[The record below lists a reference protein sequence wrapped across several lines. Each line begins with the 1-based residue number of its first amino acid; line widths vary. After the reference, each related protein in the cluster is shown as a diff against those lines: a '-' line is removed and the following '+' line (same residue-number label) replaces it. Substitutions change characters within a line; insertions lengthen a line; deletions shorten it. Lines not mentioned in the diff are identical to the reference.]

1 MNELEASMIIKA
13 GAEVLKDASADPRSD
28 EGYTAVK
35 ANLSAALEDIA
46 EALGNFE
53 AASPEPNRSSG
64 WAQDLRRVADDLA
77 EH

>member
-1 MNELEASMIIKA
+1 MNELEASLVIRA
-13 GAEVLKDASADPRSD
+13 GADQLRAASADPRSA

-53 AASPEPNRSSG
+53 SGAPQPNRSTG
-64 WAQDLRRVADDLA
+64 WTQDLHRVADDLA